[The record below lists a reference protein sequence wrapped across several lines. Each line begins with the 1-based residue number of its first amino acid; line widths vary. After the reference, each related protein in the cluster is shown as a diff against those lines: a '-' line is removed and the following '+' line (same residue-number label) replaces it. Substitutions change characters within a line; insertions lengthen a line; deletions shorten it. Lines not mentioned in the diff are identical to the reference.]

1 MKQLIPAL
9 FVVGAIMT
17 LAGAAVFITGWA
29 YAPYIYTVGAGF
41 IALAQVNT
49 PIKGKSKT
57 LKRLR
62 IQQIFG
68 ALALILTGA
77 FMFTTRGNEWI
88 ACLTIAAILEL
99 YTAFRIPQ
107 EEVVTFTYKGM
118 EKKLREQGYF
128 KEHPEMDF
136 EEGIKQL
143 RQKGTE
149 MGGRA
154 DELTGEDFHGEE
166 VELKDG
172 TRTDTLEAARKKGI
186 ATSDAK
192 EKAPEET
199 AKEEPA
205 KKETE
210 AKETK

>member
-77 FMFTTRGNEWI
+77 FIGI
-88 ACLTIAAILEL
+88 GSDAAEI
-99 YTAFRIPQ
+99 
-107 EEVVTFTYKGM
+107 YK
-118 EKKLREQGYF
+118 
-128 KEHPEMDF
+128 
-136 EEGIKQL
+136 
-143 RQKGTE
+143 
-149 MGGRA
+149 
-154 DELTGEDFHGEE
+154 
-166 VELKDG
+166 
-172 TRTDTLEAARKKGI
+172 TLEKG
-186 ATSDAK
+186 
-192 EKAPEET
+192 EQYV
-199 AKEEPA
+199 
-205 KKETE
+205 
-210 AKETK
+210 

>member
-9 FVVGAIMT
+9 FVVGAIMA

-77 FMFTTRGNEWI
+77 FMFTTRGNEWS
-88 ACLTIAAILEL
+88 LS
-99 YTAFRIPQ
+99 YNFR
-107 EEVVTFTYKGM
+107 
-118 EKKLREQGYF
+118 
-128 KEHPEMDF
+128 H
-136 EEGIKQL
+136 
-143 RQKGTE
+143 
-149 MGGRA
+149 
-154 DELTGEDFHGEE
+154 
-166 VELKDG
+166 
-172 TRTDTLEAARKKGI
+172 TRTLYSFPHPAGRRERKSQLKKVLRI
-186 ATSDAK
+186 LPSYSHK
-192 EKAPEET
+192 S
-199 AKEEPA
+199 PA
-205 KKETE
+205 FLYSS
-210 AKETK
+210 AFQL

>member
-17 LAGAAVFITGWA
+17 LAGAAVFSTGGA
-29 YAPYIYTVGAGF
+29 YAPYIYTVGAGV

-107 EEVVTFTYKGM
+107 EE
-118 EKKLREQGYF
+118 E
-128 KEHPEMDF
+128 
-136 EEGIKQL
+136 
-143 RQKGTE
+143 
-149 MGGRA
+149 
-154 DELTGEDFHGEE
+154 
-166 VELKDG
+166 
-172 TRTDTLEAARKKGI
+172 
-186 ATSDAK
+186 K
-192 EKAPEET
+192 EKAN
-199 AKEEPA
+199 
-205 KKETE
+205 
-210 AKETK
+210 